1 MLWIFVALIASV
13 VASPHDR
20 ERRENGYQLFEGDIM
35 FTAEQIRA
43 AEHGQDPGSVGAT
56 ARGLRQQGRWPGG
69 VVPYVLDK
77 SVKNPFL
84 NSLGLKGPSEKA
96 IEGAIKEWQQK
107 TCIRFVPRTDQKDY
121 VQFFDGGFSKCWSYV
136 GRIGGMQKISIG
148 FGCFTQG
155 VVVHEIGHA
164 LGFYHEQSRPDR
176 DNYVEIVWSNI
187 KEENKH
193 NFEKYNHG
201 VIDSLGVPYDYG
213 SIMHYGKRDFAKW
226 PWQTTIKVKK
236 SGASIGQRSHLSALD
251 AKQMNL
257 FYNCKTKV

>member
-1 MLWIFVALIASV
+1 MNVVGDVYEIALVSYTIVLFLRPYCVA
-13 VASPHDR
+13 
-20 ERRENGYQLFEGDIM
+20 
-35 FTAEQIRA
+35 
-43 AEHGQDPGSVGAT
+43 
-56 ARGLRQQGRWPGG
+56 W
-69 VVPYVLDK
+69 VP
-77 SVKNPFL
+77 
-84 NSLGLKGPSEKA
+84 
-96 IEGAIKEWQQK
+96 
-107 TCIRFVPRTDQKDY
+107 
-121 VQFFDGGFSKCWSYV
+121 
-136 GRIGGMQKISIG
+136 
-148 FGCFTQG
+148 
-155 VVVHEIGHA
+155 
-164 LGFYHEQSRPDR
+164 GFYHEQSRPDR

-257 FYNCKTKV
+257 FYNCKTEV